1 MSRLNALVDYMVRSQ
16 VTWRFGSRCPDTNM
30 IRGQGEESVRQLV
43 QRRRGLARWQA
54 VVTAIERAA
63 GL

>member
-1 MSRLNALVDYMVRSQ
+1 MSRLNARGDYMVRSQ

-30 IRGQGEESVRQLV
+30 IRGQVEESVRQLV
-43 QRRRGLARWQA
+43 QHKLEVARRRAPEAAIRW
-54 VVTAIERAA
+54 AA